1 MSPAPVGAGTGE
13 SGEARAGIT
22 RGTAGVLVS
31 AVWRVRERG
40 VKRAV
45 IAIVAAILGAGIFT
59 KVLLELRP
67 HAELW
72 DWFITFV
79 ATILTALFAIG
90 VFEYQSRR
98 TERDRQDQL
107 LEGFAAELQSNLD
120 ILRHEHRT
128 PFISQG
134 PKPGSYVKYA
144 EAKLVPMEPIAGDA
158 AIRSGVFDAEDV
170 YLVTRIVRDMHVHNS
185 EVAYLSA
192 TRLNTAAQHSDAII
206 FATKELDQRQE
217 RIATMGEELLAF
229 LREHGGIE
237 VPTRPGRSR

>member
-1 MSPAPVGAGTGE
+1 M
-13 SGEARAGIT
+13 
-22 RGTAGVLVS
+22 
-31 AVWRVRERG
+31 
-40 VKRAV
+40 
-45 IAIVAAILGAGIFT
+45 
-59 KVLLELRP
+59 LLELRP

-144 EAKLVPMEPIAGDA
+144 EAKLIRLEPIVVVET
-158 AIRSGVFDAEDV
+158 IRSGVFDGDDV
-170 YLVTRIVRDMHVHNS
+170 YRLTRIVRELQVHNT
-185 EVAYLSA
+185 EVDYLLSFRSA
-192 TRLNTAAQHSDAII
+192 PGRADAII
-206 FATKELDQRQE
+206 FATNELDQRQE
-217 RIATMGEELLAF
+217 RIKTMCEEMINF
-229 LREHGGIE
+229 LRSEGIR
-237 VPTRPGRSR
+237 VPTPFGSEVDSGRASA